1 MARNAELGIEAIT
14 VLVKQTPALSH
25 APSRILGIMCRDHS
39 ASGTQTALWEARGRQ
54 LEQRNEHLLFL
65 FQLQP
70 GVEAGVQGSRE
81 RLAP

>member
-1 MARNAELGIEAIT
+1 MGPRQLRK
-14 VLVKQTPALSH
+14 LRRS
-25 APSRILGIMCRDHS
+25 
-39 ASGTQTALWEARGRQ
+39 RQ

-70 GVEAGVQGSRE
+70 EVEAGAQGSRD